1 MTGNVSTARE
11 ALMAE
16 LLQDA
21 DALVRRFEQADEALS
36 GKIERATTDA
46 AGKAFLAAKLN
57 FESVIEQNGNK
68 LIEAGRVAAAQIGNQ
83 LNSGAAHFVAA
94 NAALERKARRFV
106 ALLAV
111 LAFIAGI
118 VGRFVGGKLA
128 AGM

>member
-1 MTGNVSTARE
+1 MAGNVSTARE

-57 FESVIEQNGNK
+57 FELVIEQNGNR

-83 LNSGAAHFVAA
+83 LNSGAAQLVAA
-94 NAALERKARRFV
+94 NAALDRKARRFV
-106 ALLAV
+106 VLLAV
-111 LAFIAGI
+111 FALCAGI
-118 VGRFVGGKLA
+118 VGGYIGSKLA
-128 AGM
+128 AVI

>member
-1 MTGNVSTARE
+1 MGGNVSTARE

-16 LLQDA
+16 LLEDA

-36 GKIERATTDA
+36 GKMERATTDA

-68 LIEAGRVAAAQIGNQ
+68 LIEAGRVAAAQIGVQ
-83 LNSGAAHFVAA
+83 LNGGAAQLVAA
-94 NAALERKARRFV
+94 NAALERKARRFI

-111 LAFIAGI
+111 FAFVAGI
-118 VGRFVGGKLA
+118 VGGFVGAKLA
-128 AGM
+128 VGM

>member
-1 MTGNVSTARE
+1 MGGNVSTARE

-36 GKIERATTDA
+36 GKIEQATTDA

-57 FESVIEQNGNK
+57 FESVIDQNANK
-68 LIEAGRVAAAQIGNQ
+68 LIEAGRVAAAQIGKQ
-83 LNSGAAHFVAA
+83 LNGGAAQLVAA

-106 ALLAV
+106 ALLAGF
-111 LAFIAGI
+111 AFVAGA
-118 VGRFVGGKLA
+118 VGGFVGAKLA
-128 AGM
+128 GM